1 MSNRLSFFNIFGIKF
16 LIKKRV
22 IILNLKKFFII
33 LTAAVVVFI
42 GTQANAATVAETKAM
57 IVSQAM
63 ELGIDPALALSLAK
77 VESNFR
83 QEARSAAGA
92 VGIYQ
97 LMPSTAKKMGVN
109 PYTLEGN
116 IKGGLKYYLM
126 MYRMFGSKELA
137 LAAYNAG
144 PGNVKKFNAVP
155 PYAETKRFVDKILYQ
170 QKLHQNDPSILQAK
184 APKPVIKPENV
195 ESGISENHHPI
206 DLDKQKQS
214 SIIIKMIDQEI
225 TAI

>member
-1 MSNRLSFFNIFGIKF
+1 MFVIALTLMGGI
-16 LIKKRV
+16 R
-22 IILNLKKFFII
+22 
-33 LTAAVVVFI
+33 
-42 GTQANAATVAETKAM
+42 ANAATVDETKAM
-57 IVSQAM
+57 IVAQAM
-63 ELGIDPALALSLAK
+63 EMGIDPALALSLAK

-97 LMPSTAKKMGVN
+97 LMPSTAKKLGVN

-126 MYRMFGSKELA
+126 MYKMFGSKELA

-155 PYAETKRFVDKILYQ
+155 PYSETKRFVDKIIAL
-170 QKLHQNDPSILQAK
+170 QKIHQNDPCVLQAK
-184 APKPVIKPENV
+184 APAPVLKQEVAEVENINPV
-195 ESGISENHHPI
+195 
-206 DLDKQKQS
+206 DLDMQKQS

>member
-1 MSNRLSFFNIFGIKF
+1 MNFKKIFTILAAIVLFSAGI
-16 LIKKRV
+16 
-22 IILNLKKFFII
+22 
-33 LTAAVVVFI
+33 
-42 GTQANAATVAETKAM
+42 QANAATLTETKAM
-57 IVSQAM
+57 IVSQALEM
-63 ELGIDPALALSLAK
+63 GIDPALALSLAK

-92 VGIYQ
+92 VGLYQ
-97 LMPSTAKKMGVN
+97 LMPSTAKKLGVN
-109 PYTLEGN
+109 PYTIEGN

-155 PYAETKRFVDKILYQ
+155 PYAETKRFVDKILVQ
-170 QKLHQNDPSILQAK
+170 QKLHQNDPCILQAK
-184 APKPVIKPENV
+184 VPVPPVPSTAPSSPDVEASAESITPVN
-195 ESGISENHHPI
+195 
-206 DLDKQKQS
+206 LDMQKQS
-214 SIIIKMIDQEI
+214 SIIIKMIDQEV